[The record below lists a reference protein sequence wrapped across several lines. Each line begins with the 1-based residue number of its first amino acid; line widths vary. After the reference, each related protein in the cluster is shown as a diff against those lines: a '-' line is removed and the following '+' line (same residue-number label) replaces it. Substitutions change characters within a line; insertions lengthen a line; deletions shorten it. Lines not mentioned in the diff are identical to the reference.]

1 MTGDKNSISSTILR
15 VSLRTLINAILVF
28 ILVEGFIGAYYF
40 SYKLFADFPYMAAS
54 HDVSNITISEGQSA
68 KDVGALLEECGIVED
83 QYLFLAR
90 AYLGK
95 YNNRIQAGTY
105 TLGPGMTPDEICR
118 KICGLQSGD
127 KT

>member
-1 MTGDKNSISSTILR
+1 MTGDKNSISGTIFQIS
-15 VSLRTLINAILVF
+15 VRTLINAMLVF

-40 SYKLFADFPYMAAS
+40 SYKLFADYPYVAAS
-54 HDVSNITISEGQSA
+54 HDVRNITISEGQSA
-68 KDVGALLEECGIVED
+68 KDVAVVLEECGIVEN

-90 AYLGK
+90 TYLGK

-105 TLGPGMTPDEICR
+105 PLGPGMTPDEICR
-118 KICGLQSGD
+118 KICGLQNED